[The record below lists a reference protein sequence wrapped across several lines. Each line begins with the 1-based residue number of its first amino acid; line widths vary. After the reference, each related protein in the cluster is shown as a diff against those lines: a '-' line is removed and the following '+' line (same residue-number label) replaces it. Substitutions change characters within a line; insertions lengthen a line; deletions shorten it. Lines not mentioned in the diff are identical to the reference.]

1 MKINNWKTLFAPQ
14 ILARGKAYYEE
25 GTVESL
31 DIEDD
36 EITAEVY
43 GSELYE
49 VTVWL
54 DGNEVEDM
62 DCTCPYAEDG
72 SACKHEAA
80 VLFELEEEGYPD
92 RPANSVPGKDTES
105 VSLADAV
112 AHLSASAAKELLL
125 EEARGNQELRE
136 RIIRRVTG
144 AIPADQ
150 VRRWMKEIS
159 RIIASYS
166 DRYGYIDYES
176 AYDCTC
182 ELSVLIEEKV
192 PLLLEAGMPMEA
204 FELINA
210 VFEEAYHTE
219 MDDDGGLSELFSCCK
234 ESWIT
239 ALQKADPSQ
248 RQRMYEW
255 FKTQFIDEDWDYAG
269 DYIDDMLF
277 DYDWGPD
284 IAHDALRLLDEKIGS
299 LEHIERNC
307 SLEYYVRRRISLM
320 EQMDSDPAD
329 AEAFLKKHRVLPS
342 VRKYLVQR
350 EISAG
355 NINRAMDL
363 LIESKEL
370 DQDKNGLVAE
380 YSDQLIG
387 LYQQA
392 GNTDA
397 MRRELWEYLEWFG
410 DRDLQHTEQY
420 KSLIPSEQWPAE
432 RDRLLALPSM
442 QSSKAELL
450 DREEMYPELLAW
462 LLNDR
467 GGYLMDRYADKLV
480 KRYPEEIRTFYLKE
494 LRNQM
499 NRADN
504 RNRYRDTAA
513 RLKHLTKYIGGKT
526 AAQELANEWKRTY
539 DRRRAML
546 DELKKAGY

>member
-1 MKINNWKTLFAPQ
+1 MKINNWKKLFAPQ

-25 GTVESL
+25 GAVEYL

-36 EITAEVY
+36 EITAAVY

-80 VLFELEEEGYPD
+80 VLFELEEGYPD
-92 RPANSVPGKDTES
+92 RPASSAPGEDAES

-112 AHLSASAAKELLL
+112 AHLSAAAAKELLL
-125 EEARGNQELRE
+125 EEARGNLELRE

-144 AIPADQ
+144 AVPADQ

-159 RIIASYS
+159 RIITSHS
-166 DRYGYIDYES
+166 DQYGYIDYES
-176 AYDCTC
+176 ACDCTC
-182 ELSVLIEEKV
+182 ELSQLVEEKV
-192 PLLLEAGMPMEA
+192 PLLLEAAMPMEA

-219 MDDDGGLSELFSCCK
+219 MDDDGELSELFSCCK

-239 ALQKADPSQ
+239 VLSKAGPSQ
-248 RQRMYEW
+248 RQRMHEW

-277 DYDWGPD
+277 EYDWGPD
-284 IAHDALRLLDEKIGS
+284 IAHDALRLLDEKIGKLERS
-299 LEHIERNC
+299 ERDYTLEH
-307 SLEYYVRRRISLM
+307 YVKRRISLM
-320 EQMDSDPAD
+320 EQMDADPAD
-329 AEAFLKKHRVLPS
+329 AEAFLQKHRVLPS

-355 NINRAMDL
+355 NIDRAIAL
-363 LIESKEL
+363 LIESKAL
-370 DQDKNGLVAE
+370 DRNKIGLVAE
-380 YSDQLIG
+380 YSDQLIE

-392 GNTDA
+392 GNADA
-397 MRRELWEYLEWFG
+397 MRRELWEHLERFG
-410 DRDLQHTEQY
+410 DRDLQHAEQY
-420 KSLIPSEQWPAE
+420 KSLIPAEQWPAE
-432 RDRLLALPSM
+432 RDRLLAMPSM

-450 DREEMYPELLAW
+450 DREEMYPELLDW

-467 GGYLMDRYADKLV
+467 GGYLMERYADKLV
-480 KRYPEEIRTFYLKE
+480 KRYPEEIRTFYLNV

-526 AAQELANEWKRTY
+526 AAQELANEWKHTF